1 MKKLTPFL
9 AKGKASLVKRL
20 LPVLLFFAPVLTGNL
35 TTPAEVK
42 AQSATTNYCGV
53 SDAEVV
59 KYLNEHGYFVQRLD
73 PEPGTCNKIA
83 TTQNPYKTIVY
94 ICDNYIVGF
103 EDIP

>member
-9 AKGKASLVKRL
+9 AKGNASLLKRL

-35 TTPAEVK
+35 TTPAEAKTQDVIV
-42 AQSATTNYCGV
+42 YECGV

-59 KYLNEHGYFVQRLD
+59 KYMGEQGYSVYRLD

-94 ICDNYIVGF
+94 ICNGQIVGF